1 MKTILIKKGHHL
13 SNQISTPRFNLFGNG
28 EVVCDVMFTQDSTY
42 FLGGEDQL
50 DWNKLSAGASWG
62 FFPLIKQYQMHE
74 NSSRWGYRY
83 NVEGKYFELTPYF
96 YSKGVR
102 NYAETLGIKP
112 CRLDIGVTYKL
123 VIKPYTNYVKYE
135 ITDVFDDVI
144 FSHTFEQ
151 YIPSINGW
159 KAVAFFGGNKP
170 APNDIE
176 YKLKYL

>member
-1 MKTILIKKGHHL
+1 
-13 SNQISTPRFNLFGNG
+13 
-28 EVVCDVMFTQDSTY
+28 
-42 FLGGEDQL
+42 
-50 DWNKLSAGASWG
+50 
-62 FFPLIKQYQMHE
+62 MHTK
-74 NSSRWGYRY
+74 SSRWGYGY
-83 NVEGKYFELTPYF
+83 KVEGRNFELTPYF

-102 NYAETLGIKP
+102 SYAETLGIKP

-159 KAVAFFGGNKP
+159 NAVAFFGGTKP

-176 YKLKYL
+176 YKLEYL